1 MRLDLF
7 LWHAR
12 ITKTRAQAQAIAHG
26 GHVRIDSRPVS
37 RAAAAVAVGNVLSF
51 VAQERVRAIRIEALP
66 ARRGP
71 PAEARACYTDLL
83 APADAGHGA
92 EHEDV
97 DDDDGG
103 S

>member
-12 ITKTRAQAQAIAHG
+12 ITKTRAQAQAIAQG
-26 GHVRIDSRPVS
+26 GHVRIDHRPVT

-51 VAQERVRAIRIEALP
+51 VAHERVRAIRIEALP

-71 PAEARACYTDLL
+71 LSEARACYTDLL
-83 APADAGHGA
+83 APAGEGPGA
-92 EHEDV
+92 DHEDV
-97 DDDDGG
+97 DDGDGAP
-103 S
+103 